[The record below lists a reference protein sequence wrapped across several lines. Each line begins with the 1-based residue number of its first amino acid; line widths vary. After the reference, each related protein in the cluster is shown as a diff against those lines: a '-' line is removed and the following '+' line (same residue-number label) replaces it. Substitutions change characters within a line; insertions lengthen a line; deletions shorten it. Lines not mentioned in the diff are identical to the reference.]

1 MAGVIHQIMRQ
12 RLHRRGRLYRDRV
25 DPLDKYDD
33 LELYQRFRFGRA
45 DINNIVAFLR
55 EDLEF
60 GYNRKGSLSPELQVL
75 IALRFY
81 ATGTFQNMIGD
92 TVNVDK
98 STISRTIHRVTR
110 ALCARAREQIRL
122 PSTEQ
127 ANRQKRAFATMGRP
141 PGLPNVLGC
150 VDGTQIQIQG
160 PTQNEHTY
168 TRAHTHT
175 HTHTHTFLF
184 NCLI

>member
-45 DINNIVAFLR
+45 DINNIVALLR

-122 PSTEQ
+122 PS
-127 ANRQKRAFATMGRP
+127 NRTSEPTKACICNYGSPPWFAKRVG
-141 PGLPNVLGC
+141 VC
-150 VDGTQIQIQG
+150 
-160 PTQNEHTY
+160 
-168 TRAHTHT
+168 
-175 HTHTHTFLF
+175 
-184 NCLI
+184 